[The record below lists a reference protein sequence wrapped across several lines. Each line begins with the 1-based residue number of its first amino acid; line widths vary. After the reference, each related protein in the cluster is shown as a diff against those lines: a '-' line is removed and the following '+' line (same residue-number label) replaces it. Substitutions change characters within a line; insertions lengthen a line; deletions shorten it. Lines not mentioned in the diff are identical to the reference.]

1 MRSSGEAW
9 GACNKKHSMSVS
21 VEKSGD
27 KGLGFPEAAVRRWQ
41 ISCAQNGG
49 GVGRVAAEK
58 KAKKLISVR

>member
-1 MRSSGEAW
+1 
-9 GACNKKHSMSVS
+9 MSVS